1 MTDEPGP
8 EDRPEDRDVTVAHAI
23 TTVRLADFIEGEPT
37 IPYALLLVVAGEA
50 RGQVLVVGELP
61 AVVGRSEDADLTL
74 VDDTVSRRHAR
85 LDGDRSA
92 VFLADLGSSNGTT
105 LNGNPSAGDLLLR
118 DGDIVGFGSASVL
131 VKLIA

>member
-1 MTDEPGP
+1 MTDEPAA
-8 EDRPEDRDVTVAHAI
+8 DDRDATVAHAI

-50 RGQVLVVGELP
+50 RGDVLVVDELP
-61 AVVGRSEDADLTL
+61 AVVGRSDDVDLTL

-85 LDGDRSA
+85 LDGDRST
-92 VFLADLGSSNGTT
+92 VFLSDLGSSNGTT